1 LGNQIELLIHLQEID
16 RELRERTEAISA
28 LRMGVRDIEER
39 LAVERSA
46 LETCQNE
53 RAPLDSR
60 RRDIELTLSDEESK
74 MKDRRMRL
82 NRIRNEKEAAAIRR
96 EIEVA
101 KEEGQKVEE
110 ELLGELG
117 LYNLLKT
124 LNDREAELRAAIEA
138 LDSER
143 AAEQARVDTEVAKL
157 SDGLS
162 EAQAKREEV
171 ASGLEA
177 VLRKR
182 YETVFDKRRG
192 LAVVEVRSGSCEGC
206 HMSIAPQM
214 MNEIH
219 RNEQVIVCP
228 SCHRILF
235 MRPAD
240 AVEA

>member
-39 LAVERSA
+39 LAIERGA
-46 LETCQNE
+46 LETCKNE

-124 LNDREAELRAAIEA
+124 LNDREAELRAAIET

-143 AAEQARVDTEVAKL
+143 AAEQTRVDTEVAKL

-177 VLRKR
+177 ALRKR

-192 LAVVEVRSGSCEGC
+192 LAVVEVRSGCCEGC

-240 AVEA
+240 AAEA